1 MSRAREL
8 SRLGNINVLSGD
20 DINSEVGIASTVPRS
35 TLDVRGELQVGTGI
49 QVGPAGVITATS
61 FDGALGGNIVA
72 AACTFTT
79 GTFTGN
85 VTIGGTLTYEDVT
98 NVDAL
103 GIVTARAGVN
113 VSGGQ
118 LLVGSGVTIGNAGV
132 ATFSGTSD
140 VHLLDSVK
148 LNLGDGSDLSIYH
161 NGSNGYSYI
170 EDTGSGRL
178 VVKTSYFEIDNEAGN
193 EAILEG
199 IADGAVKAYYN
210 GSLKLETTSGGIQ
223 VTGNDGVTIVGAQD
237 NSADLFFNAD
247 GGDDND
253 DKWYLGAYAGGPFKL
268 LNYASGSWETNIEA
282 NGNGNVELYFNNSK
296 KFETNND
303 GTVTTGVSTATGGLR
318 INADGSAS
326 ASHLALGA
334 SLDDLVMWHQNGNSY
349 LVNNDG
355 NLTLRSDGH
364 VYIQDTSGNT
374 LADFNEDGPVE
385 LYHNANKK
393 FETTND
399 GTVTTGI
406 STATGGLAINADSKK
421 LTLGADADFDIYHSG
436 STNFITATT
445 HNIHI
450 DLQSGTENSAKFIQ
464 NGAVELYHNG
474 TKTFETTSVGAAIT
488 SLAHDGGLTVGA
500 GSNNQSTAL
509 DLKAKSSGGT
519 EYTGRISVARGNGAI
534 SMSDGSSTYIA
545 MDAIGVRLSGIV
557 TASAGVAYTGL
568 LRESFA
574 KTDGR
579 LSANTNIDLE
589 DGMVHYFTTTENTT
603 STPNI
608 RWNSSFS
615 LNNKMNIN
623 DAITVTIISA
633 AAAAGYSAQL
643 TIDGSAVTEQWVGGD
658 APSEGGS
665 DGYDIYTYNIL
676 KTADATFFVIGNLV
690 NAT

>member
-1 MSRAREL
+1 M
-8 SRLGNINVLSGD
+8 
-20 DINSEVGIASTVPRS
+20 
-35 TLDVRGELQVGTGI
+35 
-49 QVGPAGVITATS
+49 
-61 FDGALGGNIVA
+61 
-72 AACTFTT
+72 
-79 GTFTGN
+79 
-85 VTIGGTLTYEDVT
+85 
-98 NVDAL
+98 
-103 GIVTARAGVN
+103 
-113 VSGGQ
+113 
-118 LLVGSGVTIGNAGV
+118 
-132 ATFSGTSD
+132 
-140 VHLLDSVK
+140 
-148 LNLGDGSDLSIYH
+148 
-161 NGSNGYSYI
+161 
-170 EDTGSGRL
+170 
-178 VVKTSYFEIDNEAGN
+178 
-193 EAILEG
+193 
-199 IADGAVKAYYN
+199 
-210 GSLKLETTSGGIQ
+210 
-223 VTGNDGVTIVGAQD
+223 
-237 NSADLFFNAD
+237 
-247 GGDDND
+247 
-253 DKWYLGAYAGGPFKL
+253 
-268 LNYASGSWETNIEA
+268 
-282 NGNGNVELYFNNSK
+282 
-296 KFETNND
+296 
-303 GTVTTGVSTATGGLR
+303 
-318 INADGSAS
+318 
-326 ASHLALGA
+326 
-334 SLDDLVMWHQNGNSY
+334 
-349 LVNNDG
+349 
-355 NLTLRSDGH
+355 
-364 VYIQDTSGNT
+364 
-374 LADFNEDGPVE
+374 
-385 LYHNANKK
+385 
-393 FETTND
+393 
-399 GTVTTGI
+399 
-406 STATGGLAINADSKK
+406 
-421 LTLGADADFDIYHSG
+421 
-436 STNFITATT
+436 
-445 HNIHI
+445 
-450 DLQSGTENSAKFIQ
+450 
-464 NGAVELYHNG
+464 
-474 TKTFETTSVGAAIT
+474 GAAIT